1 MERTLYNINASNG
14 TVSFSVWENVCMIQN
29 AKHDESRAFYA
40 GYCNE
45 TSVCLTVKQI
55 KTQPASRRVK
65 NAVANDTC
73 AETAVA

>member
-1 MERTLYNINASNG
+1 
-14 TVSFSVWENVCMIQN
+14 
-29 AKHDESRAFYA
+29 
-40 GYCNE
+40 
-45 TSVCLTVKQI
+45 VKQI